1 MTRLRVAKP
10 FSRAI
15 RKFPMK
21 GVIHRNGLSTLGA
34 SDAHAN
40 RGQSAGVGPGSWR
53 CRVSRE
59 ALCRRQGWRPELT
72 LPETIAQR
80 GVGPMAGLH
89 RCEGC
94 RGSTARTRA
103 AAGLSAILQV
113 CQATVGERAGI
124 SAAGKGQADVV
135 ELSPLIAFQHFG
147 AVVTAMLTDDARQC
161 VRVARRDL
169 PGNSLSGCRAR
180 QDRGDGSARDDHG
193 NHGHRCQDQ
202 ESIAPWLVRQR
213 GGRGWR

>member
-1 MTRLRVAKP
+1 MMTRLRVAKP

-80 GVGPMAGLH
+80 GVGCQRKPPPD
-89 RCEGC
+89 RWPD
-94 RGSTARTRA
+94 STA
-103 AAGLSAILQV
+103 V
-113 CQATVGERAGI
+113 
-124 SAAGKGQADVV
+124 K
-135 ELSPLIAFQHFG
+135 
-147 AVVTAMLTDDARQC
+147 AVVVQRPARALRRVSARYSRYARQPSANAP
-161 VRVARRDL
+161 VYRRQER
-169 PGNSLSGCRAR
+169 GKRMSLS
-180 QDRGDGSARDDHG
+180 
-193 NHGHRCQDQ
+193 
-202 ESIAPWLVRQR
+202 
-213 GGRGWR
+213 